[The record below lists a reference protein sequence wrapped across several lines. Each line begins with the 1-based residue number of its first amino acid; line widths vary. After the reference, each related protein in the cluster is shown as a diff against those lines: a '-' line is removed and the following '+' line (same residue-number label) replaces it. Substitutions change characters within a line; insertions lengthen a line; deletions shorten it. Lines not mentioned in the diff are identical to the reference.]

1 MSWQDILKEEYR
13 EYYLSI
19 IPFGFNGESIEHL
32 EHQHF
37 IHAEDLETA
46 KHRASRYANRW
57 LNDNFHNGIDYITF
71 KLYDE
76 DDKVVHSGEKS

>member
-1 MSWQDILKEEYR
+1 MGWEDILKEEYKQ
-13 EYYLSI
+13 YYLSI

-32 EHQHF
+32 KYQHF

-46 KHRASRYANRW
+46 KHRASRFANRW
-57 LNDNFHNGIDYITF
+57 LNDNTDVDYITF

-76 DDKVVHSGEKS
+76 DDEVVYSGEIN